1 MTELREG
8 IKRIG
13 NDLVDAIFPP
23 ACPICAKP
31 RPFKNGVRLD
41 ACERCM
47 EKLEYISEPTCLKCG
62 KALDDSNRELCYD
75 CKSDSHSYN
84 QAAAVYKYSDSI
96 KKSIYNFKYH
106 NKREYATFYAKEMKM
121 NCGDIIA
128 KWNPDVLI
136 PVPIHAS
143 KLRIRGFNQA
153 ELIAEALGKATGIP
167 VDTQSLERK
176 VKTVPMKELD
186 NVQRRK
192 NLENAFKVAQ
202 NIVKYKKVLIV
213 DDIYTTG
220 ATLDAC
226 ATILKSAGVAEVYG
240 LSLCIGNGF

>member
-1 MTELREG
+1 
-8 IKRIG
+8 
-13 NDLVDAIFPP
+13 
-23 ACPICAKP
+23 
-31 RPFKNGVRLD
+31 
-41 ACERCM
+41 
-47 EKLEYISEPTCLKCG
+47 
-62 KALDDSNRELCYD
+62 
-75 CKSDSHSYN
+75 
-84 QAAAVYKYSDSI
+84 
-96 KKSIYNFKYH
+96 
-106 NKREYATFYAKEMKM
+106 MKM

-128 KWNPDVLI
+128 KWNPDVLV

-143 KLRIRGFNQA
+143 KLRVRGFNQA
-153 ELIAEALGKATGIP
+153 ELIAEELGKATGIP
-167 VDTQSLERK
+167 VDTQSLERT